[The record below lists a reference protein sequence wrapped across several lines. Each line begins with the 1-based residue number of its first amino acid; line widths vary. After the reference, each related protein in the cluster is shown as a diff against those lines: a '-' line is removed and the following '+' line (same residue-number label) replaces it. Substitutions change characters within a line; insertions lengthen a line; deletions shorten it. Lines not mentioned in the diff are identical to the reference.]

1 MSLLRGLHGHMVH
14 TPADVVLLTSVAL
27 WHLVVIPGLQLLRCL
42 PLSAVV
48 ELAWSLMS
56 TTLGTIIGV
65 VANLTTFE
73 ACDTSSGNR
82 GIVSHR
88 CLGGSV
94 LMILR

>member
-1 MSLLRGLHGHMVH
+1 MIH
-14 TPADVVLLTSVAL
+14 TPADVVLFIPIAL
-27 WHLVVIPGLQLLRCL
+27 RRLVVIPGLQLLRCL

-65 VANLTTFE
+65 VANLATLE

-94 LMILR
+94 LTILR